1 MLPAGGKRVDTC
13 GFYPLNSRFP
23 LFLSLA
29 QTRDRRPLRNRGT
42 AEDFFYR
49 RGAQCA
55 PMSRPIRSAGYH
67 TAAQTVY
74 SAQARHICAAQLV
87 YALLWTTPADSTLPT
102 NFTAGGAKVN
112 CRRARE
118 GALGYDLGA
127 PFVNHL
133 HTPNRRGAQ
142 CAPRKCLIL
151 RCVGA
156 NVCHS
161 LDTVYLHHNIKTEK
175 HDKSLRQFSILHFQ
189 FSITP
194 QNAKKGP
201 KGVLFCVH
209 KTLT

>member
-1 MLPAGGKRVDTC
+1 MCPPIPLPLCNAR
-13 GFYPLNSRFP
+13 YI
-23 LFLSLA
+23 
-29 QTRDRRPLRNRGT
+29 T
-42 AEDFFYR
+42 ATH
-49 RGAQCA
+49 
-55 PMSRPIRSAGYH
+55 M
-67 TAAQTVY
+67 VY
-74 SAQARHICAAQLV
+74 STQAQHNSVAQLV

-133 HTPNRRGAQ
+133 HIPNRRGAQ

-161 LDTVYLHHNIKTEK
+161 LDAVYLHHNIETEK

-189 FSITP
+189 SSITP
-194 QNAKKGP
+194 QNAKKDP